1 MMTGMMKIFQITMSC
16 KEEKC
21 YKGLPRE
28 RERNSAVE
36 RRPPWFWLFSPSL
49 LLKPHTSHRKII
61 YHQREVETEETRV
74 TRTAQ
79 AARLRFLCKGS

>member
-36 RRPPWFWLFSPSL
+36 RRSSSLVLAFFPLFIIETTHFPSQNYLSPE
-49 LLKPHTSHRKII
+49 
-61 YHQREVETEETRV
+61 REVETEETHV

-79 AARLRFLCKGS
+79 AARL